1 MKMNTKLTLIASYK
15 WRDIF
20 MFFSTNESAEAWNK
34 FPTKSNLIALNKTH
48 SRRLTLVTRGKAKA
62 N

>member
-1 MKMNTKLTLIASYK
+1 MTLIASYK
-15 WRDIF
+15 WIDIF
-20 MFFSTNESAEAWNK
+20 MFFSTNESDSEAWNK
-34 FPTKSNLIALNKTH
+34 FPTKSNLTALNKNH